1 MVQSSMAPKV
11 DNNFSDD
18 KKGSPLNVIPKRQE
32 KTTLAIGNNVSNEIH
47 LSFISLGI
55 CERATF

>member
-32 KTTLAIGNNVSNEIH
+32 KTTLANGNNVSNEIH
-47 LSFISLGI
+47 LSH
-55 CERATF
+55 